1 MFRGEQVH
9 VMVAAPDLL
18 WYDLCQAIQ
27 QCALASPSV
36 VLTASQDLLCKSVGN
51 KKLDHP
57 SKAMTWHRA

>member
-9 VMVAAPDLL
+9 AMVAAPDLL

-36 VLTASQDLLCKSVGN
+36 VLTASQDLLYKSVGN
-51 KKLDHP
+51 K
-57 SKAMTWHRA
+57 T